1 MNGLARTVF
10 LRKEGE
16 LRERNL
22 QNLLQ
27 RASTLNILINTISI
41 WDTVYLEKTV
51 EYKREHGGIDKK
63 LLKHISPLNMN
74 FLKEYSF

>member
-1 MNGLARTVF
+1 LHELYF

-51 EYKREHGGIDKK
+51 EYKREKRSKK
-63 LLKHISPLNMN
+63 D
-74 FLKEYSF
+74 FFAA